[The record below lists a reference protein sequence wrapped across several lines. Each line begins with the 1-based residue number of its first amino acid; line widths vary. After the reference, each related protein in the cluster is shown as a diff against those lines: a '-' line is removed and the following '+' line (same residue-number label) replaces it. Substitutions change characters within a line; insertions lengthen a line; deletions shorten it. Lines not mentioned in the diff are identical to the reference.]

1 MELAEV
7 ATIYKGKGDKSN
19 LDNERGIFIVTI
31 LRSILMKLIYID
43 EYDTIDGSMSDS
55 QVGSRKGKN
64 IRNHIWIVNGVIS
77 DVLSRKAKKPV
88 DIHIY
93 DYKQCFAAW

>member
-1 MELAEV
+1 MKISLLALFNLIKDSGQIPEFMELAEV

-19 LDNERGIFIVTI
+19 LDNDRGIFIVTI

-55 QVGSRKGKN
+55 QVGSRKFLG
-64 IRNHIWIVNGVIS
+64 HDIS
-77 DVLSRKAKKPV
+77 QTL
-88 DIHIY
+88 
-93 DYKQCFAAW
+93 